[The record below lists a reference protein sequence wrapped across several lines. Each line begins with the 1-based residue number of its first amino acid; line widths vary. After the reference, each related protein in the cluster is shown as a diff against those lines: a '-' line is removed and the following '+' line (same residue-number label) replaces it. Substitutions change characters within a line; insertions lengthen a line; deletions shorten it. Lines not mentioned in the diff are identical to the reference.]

1 MPTGLSPHSRIAA
14 IIAIIFGI
22 IILAVPAA
30 LHILVGVFLL
40 VVGILFFVKRK

>member
-1 MPTGLSPHSRIAA
+1 MLTKLSPHSRIAA
-14 IIAIIFGI
+14 IVAITFGI

-40 VVGILFFVKRK
+40 IVGILFFVKRK